1 MAQTQRDAIRNDVI
15 MESSKGLQLREI
27 TKCSGLRASKKGN
40 NIHRAVIH
48 IKGPS
53 SCPTAGMKSPRKGHC
68 LANLPPIIIIKLE
81 GAFDKTRNLPAF
93 LWIFVYKSTI
103 DSKIECDS
111 LGNRL

>member
-1 MAQTQRDAIRNDVI
+1 
-15 MESSKGLQLREI
+15 
-27 TKCSGLRASKKGN
+27 
-40 NIHRAVIH
+40 
-48 IKGPS
+48 
-53 SCPTAGMKSPRKGHC
+53 MKSPRKGHC

-111 LGNRL
+111 LGNRLCSLSISSLVPFPGCRYT